1 MTGIQALEQKTLLYD
16 SVNCR
21 PRELIRNQPGIRER
35 HVQSQRD
42 MYLGGSW
49 RILIGQIVSANIIEK
64 NNKRP
69 KKMIIDML
77 ALC

>member
-16 SVNCR
+16 SENCR
-21 PRELIRNQPGIRER
+21 PGELIRNQPGTGER

-42 MYLGGSW
+42 IWESSW
-49 RILIGQIVSANIIEK
+49 RILIGQIVSVNIIEK

-69 KKMIIDML
+69 NK
-77 ALC
+77 